1 MNKDKR
7 NNIQLLGTLNNADE
21 SGIIANAN
29 QIYDANED
37 KSTQDVSKEHT
48 ERIKTL
54 EDKEDSMQTTLENIT
69 KTGEASAAS
78 NVTYNHSDS
87 KLDATNVQQAVDE
100 VRKISNYNDGDSII
114 DFNTIHIITDNPEF
128 AIAVVDINNKILY
141 GIKADGQP
149 YWGVGV
155 PKVVRDYV
163 DKQVN
168 DILGTDNI
176 TETIDSL
183 KEVEKFLSDF
193 RNSDTLKALL
203 DTKANKTDVDN
214 TTANINA
221 DIADKYKKSNPNDE
235 EGNVIDTNSIKSVIN
250 NPEYFKAFVDNT
262 NKLIEAIGIDGVRK
276 FFAGIN
282 IQGTLQCVTDNPDYL
297 VAWVDKENRIIF
309 AIQHDGNPYFGYGV
323 PKQIK
328 TVIDN
333 LNTDLVNKYTEV
345 KQSISDT
352 SKHLSE
358 TSSDIDKK
366 INLGNDVYPS
376 NVHEVSEFEDNI
388 HVLLDNL
395 NHILESVGSDGVRNF
410 FAGINVKGN
419 KFTTTDNPEYKAVLL
434 DKDNKI
440 IIGIKNDGDAYFA
453 AGVPKQ
459 VTDAIKQSLKEFEP
473 SLKEIEQL
481 KDKVNLGLD
490 TYPKDVNTVVDNPE
504 YVKALVDADNK
515 VLEGIEPDGTHKFN
529 NKVNLKGTKV
539 STTNYED
546 CSQLLCD
553 KDNKIIDSIDDK
565 GTVTH
570 NSKHIFKGGIEY
582 DTGKIIEDA
591 YNHVL
596 YKSSDLA
603 KVLREKGDM
612 VSSTDWSD
620 SKSLE
625 IPEPRCA
632 YINITSS
639 DGTAATWPTTK
650 TANKKYWMQFWDMNG
665 NYFKKR
671 IIHNAQGDSSMGFP
685 KKNGAIDI
693 CNDEWIG
700 DDTFKIKFGNWLAF
714 DSFHLKA
721 YYTDFFKGVSVI
733 AYKLAD
739 EVELSR
745 DVLSNRPWKRQLL
758 ANYTFGTDQVD
769 SAQINDMSLQLDNEA
784 KCHPDA
790 FPCIVYLDNKFY
802 GIYAFSI
809 KKHRDNY
816 HMNKST
822 AEHIHLDGILTGDTI
837 WKGTINWKAFEIR
850 NPKNLYYKEAHNG
863 TFEYD
868 ADMAQAEIAG
878 DDEVNAWIAA
888 GKLPDGTKVSSK
900 VEKRLKITAKVKNYI
915 IRLSNALATIN
926 AETDTVKQK
935 TLFESYF
942 DAPSLVDYEIVQ
954 MATGDNDGFGKNWQ
968 WITLDGNHWS
978 VCEYDKDLSFGGY
991 WTGEYTQSAPTQGG
1005 WMRNWSSTP
1014 MGLTVSLYKDDIV
1027 SIWKKLTNNN
1037 VLTADNIISI
1047 ADDWI
1052 KRIGTDNFK
1061 KEYTKWNEAPCCR
1074 ADLVDTEHWKR
1085 SNEYKYGVENNTYNK
1100 MKTYEIGETC
1110 YYGFT
1115 SACKF
1120 TAIAKTTGNPPIT
1133 GAYNSYPS
1141 GLGYYD
1147 SFWRLANYI
1156 KQRISVENDFIN
1168 SL

>member
-7 NNIQLLGTLNNADE
+7 NNIKLLGTLNNVDE

-54 EDKEDSMQTTLENIT
+54 EAKEDSMQTTLENIT

-100 VRKISNYNDGDSII
+100 VRKRSNYNDEDSII

-128 AIAVVDINNKILY
+128 AIIAVDINDRILY
-141 GIKADGQP
+141 GIKNDGQP

-163 DKQVN
+163 NKQVN
-168 DILGTDNI
+168 YILGTNNI

-183 KEVEKFLSDF
+183 KEVEKFLYDF
-193 RNSDTLKALL
+193 KNSDTLKALL
-203 DTKANKTDVDN
+203 DTKANKTDVDTAIAN
-214 TTANINA
+214 TNTNVEAKYEQINA
-221 DIADKYKKSNPNDE
+221 DITDKYKKSNPNDE

-250 NPEYFKAFVDNT
+250 NPEYFKAFIDNT
-262 NKLIEAIGIDGVRK
+262 NRLIEAIGLDGVRK

-282 IQGTLQCVTDNPDYL
+282 IQGILQCVIDNPDYTI
-297 VAWVDKENRIIF
+297 AWIDKDNKIIF
-309 AIQHDGNPYFGYGV
+309 AIQRDGNPYFGYGV

-328 TVIDN
+328 NVIDQ
-333 LNTDLVNKYTEV
+333 VNIDIVDKYTEV
-345 KQSISDT
+345 KQNISDT
-352 SKHLSE
+352 KSTIDKHISE
-358 TSSDIDKK
+358 VEVNIDKK
-366 INLGNDVYPS
+366 INFGNDVYPS
-376 NVHEVSEFEDNI
+376 YVNNIVDNSEYTRA
-388 HVLLDNL
+388 L
-395 NHILESVGSDGVRNF
+395 
-410 FAGINVKGN
+410 
-419 KFTTTDNPEYKAVLL
+419 
-434 DKDNKI
+434 
-440 IIGIKNDGDAYFA
+440 
-453 AGVPKQ
+453 
-459 VTDAIKQSLKEFEP
+459 TDA
-473 SLKEIEQL
+473 
-481 KDKVNLGLD
+481 N
-490 TYPKDVNTVVDNPE
+490 
-504 YVKALVDADNK
+504 NK
-515 VLEGIEPDGTHKFN
+515 VLEGIKPDGTHKFN
-529 NKVNLKGTKV
+529 NKVSLKDTEV
-539 STTNYED
+539 DTDSYED
-546 CSQLLCD
+546 CTQLLCD
-553 KDNKIIDSIDDK
+553 KNNKIIDSIDSK

-570 NSKHIFKGGIEY
+570 NSKHIFKGGIK
-582 DTGKIIEDA
+582 DATGKIIEDA

-596 YKSSDLA
+596 DKSSDLA

-620 SKSLE
+620 SKSLK

-650 TANKKYWMQFWDMNG
+650 TANKKYWMQFWDMQG

-671 IIHNAQGDSSMGFP
+671 IIFNAQGNSSMGFI

-700 DDTFKIKFGNWLAF
+700 DDAFKIKFGNWLAF

-745 DVLSNRPWKRQLL
+745 DVLVNRPWKCQLL
-758 ANYTFGTDQVD
+758 TKYTFGTDQT
-769 SAQINDMSLQLDNEA
+769 SSTQINDLSLQLDNEA

-790 FPCIVYLDNKFY
+790 FPCIIYLDNKFY

-816 HMNKST
+816 HMDKGT
-822 AEHIHLDGILTGDTI
+822 AEHIHLDGTLNGSTI
-837 WKGTINWKAFEIR
+837 WNGTIDWTAFEIR

-863 TFEYD
+863 TYEYD
-868 ADMAQAEIAG
+868 ADIVQAEIAG
-878 DDEVNAWIAA
+878 DNEINAWIAA
-888 GKLPDGTKVSSK
+888 GKLPDGTKISSK
-900 VEKRLKITAKVKNYI
+900 IEKRLKTTAKVKNYI
-915 IRLSNALATIN
+915 IRLSNALTTIN
-926 AETDTVKQK
+926 AETDAVKKK
-935 TLFESYF
+935 TLFKSYF
-942 DAPSLVDYEIVQ
+942 DVPSLVDYEIVQ
-954 MATGDNDGFGKNWQ
+954 LATGDYDGFNKNWQ
-968 WITLDGNHWS
+968 WITLDSNHWS
-978 VCEYDKDLSFGGY
+978 VCEYDKDCSFGGF
-991 WTGEYTQSAPTQGG
+991 WTGEFTREAPLKGG
-1005 WMRNWSSTP
+1005 WVGNSSSTP
-1014 MGLTVSLYKDDIV
+1014 MGLTISLYKDNIV
-1027 SIWKKLTNNN
+1027 SMWKELTNSKI
-1037 VLTADNIISI
+1037 LTADNIISI

-1052 KRIGTDNFK
+1052 KKIGTDNFK
-1061 KEYTKWNEAPCCR
+1061 QEYKKWNEAPCCR

-1085 SNEYKYGVENNTYNK
+1085 SNEYKSGEGNNTYNNI
-1100 MKTYEIGETC
+1100 KTYSIGETC
-1110 YYGFT
+1110 YYGFNN
-1115 SACKF
+1115 AYKF
-1120 TAIAKTTGNPPIT
+1120 TAIAETTGNPPIT
-1133 GAYNSYPS
+1133 GSYSNYPK

-1147 SFWRLANYI
+1147 SFWRLTNYI

>member
-7 NNIQLLGTLNNADE
+7 NNIQLLGTLNNSDE

-54 EDKEDSMQTTLENIT
+54 EDKENSMQTTLENIS

-100 VRKISNYNDGDSII
+100 VRKRSNYNDGDNII

-128 AIAVVDINNKILY
+128 AIAAVDVNNKILY
-141 GIKADGQP
+141 GIKNDGQP

-163 DKQVN
+163 DQQVN

-176 TETIDSL
+176 TEAIDSL

-193 RNSDTLKALL
+193 KNSDTLKALL

-262 NKLIEAIGIDGVRK
+262 NKLIEAIGLDGVRK

-282 IQGTLQCVTDNPDYL
+282 IQGVSQCVIDNPDYTI
-297 VAWVDKENRIIF
+297 AWADKENKIIF
-309 AIQHDGNPYFGYGV
+309 AIQRDGNPYFGYGV

-328 TVIDN
+328 AAIDEIN
-333 LNTDLVNKYTEV
+333 ADIVNKYTEI

-352 SKHLSE
+352 NKHLSE
-358 TSSDIDKK
+358 TSADIDKK

-376 NVHEVSEFEDNI
+376 GVHEVSEFEDNTS
-388 HVLLDNL
+388 VLLDNL
-395 NHILESVGSDGVRNF
+395 NHILESVGYDGVRNF

-419 KFTTTDNPEYKAVLL
+419 KFTTTDNPEYKTVLL
-434 DKDNKI
+434 DKDDKI
-440 IIGIKNDGDAYFA
+440 LIGIKNDGDVYFA

-459 VTDAIKQSLKEFEP
+459 VTDAISQVVKD
-473 SLKEIEQL
+473 IEKLQ
-481 KDKVNLGLD
+481 DKVNLGLD
-490 TYPKDVNTVVDNPE
+490 TYPKDVNTIVDNSE
-504 YVKALVDADNK
+504 YAKALVDANNK
-515 VLEGIEPDGTHKFN
+515 VLEDIEPDGTHKFN
-529 NKVNLKGTKV
+529 NNIDLKGTKV
-539 STTNYED
+539 DTTNYED
-546 CSQLLCD
+546 CSHLLCD
-553 KDNKIIDSIDDK
+553 KDNKIIDSIDAK
-565 GTVTH
+565 GVVTH
-570 NSKHIFKGGIEY
+570 NSKHIFKGGIE
-582 DTGKIIEDA
+582 DATGKIIEDA
-591 YNHVL
+591 YNNVL
-596 YKSSDLA
+596 DKSSDLA

-620 SKSLE
+620 NKSLE

-639 DGTAATWPTTK
+639 DGTASTWPTTK
-650 TANKKYWMQFWDMNG
+650 TANKKYWMQFWDMQG

-671 IIHNAQGDSSMGFP
+671 IILNAQGNSSMGFI

-721 YYTDFFKGVSVI
+721 YYTDFFKGVSI
-733 AYKLAD
+733 MAYKLAD

-745 DVLSNRPWKRQLL
+745 DVLTNRPWKRQLL
-758 ANYTFGTDQVD
+758 ANYTFGTDQTN
-769 SAQINDMSLQLDNEA
+769 SAQVNDLSLQLDNEA
-784 KCHPDA
+784 KCHPDG
-790 FPCIVYLDNKFY
+790 FPCIVYLDGEFY

-816 HMNKST
+816 HMDKGT
-822 AEHIHLDGILTGDTI
+822 AEHIHLDGTLNGNTI
-837 WKGTINWKAFEIR
+837 WNGTIDWTAFEIR

-863 TFEYD
+863 TYEYD
-868 ADMAQAEIAG
+868 ADVAQAEIAG
-878 DDEVNAWIAA
+878 DNEVNAWIAA

-900 VEKRLKITAKVKNYI
+900 IEKRLKMTAKVKNYI

-954 MATGDNDGFGKNWQ
+954 LATGDTDGFNKNWQ
-968 WITLDGNHWS
+968 WTTLDGKHWS
-978 VCEYDKDLSFGGY
+978 VCEYDKDMSFGGY
-991 WTGEYTQSAPTQGG
+991 FTGQHTQAAPSKGG
-1005 WMRNWSSTP
+1005 WAGNSSSTP
-1014 MGLTVSLYKDDIV
+1014 MGLAIALYKDNIV
-1027 SIWKKLTNNN
+1027 SMWKSLTDNKT
-1037 VLTADNIISI
+1037 LTADNIISI
-1047 ADDWI
+1047 ANDWI

-1061 KEYTKWNEAPCCR
+1061 QEYKKWNESPCCR

-1085 SNEYKYGVENNTYNK
+1085 SNEYKSGAENSTYDNTKSYA
-1100 MKTYEIGETC
+1100 IGDTC
-1110 YYGFT
+1110 YYGFDK
-1115 SACKF
+1115 AYKF
-1120 TAIAKTTGNPPIT
+1120 TAITETTGNPPLT
-1133 GAYNSYPS
+1133 GSYNNYPKE
-1141 GLGYYD
+1141 LGYYD
-1147 SFWRLANYI
+1147 SFWRLTNYI

>member
-7 NNIQLLGTLNNADE
+7 NNIQLLGTLNNSDE

-37 KSTQDVSKEHT
+37 KSTQDVSKEHA

-54 EDKEDSMQTTLENIT
+54 EDKENSMQTTLENIS

-87 KLDATNVQQAVDE
+87 KLDATNVQQAIDE
-100 VRKISNYNDGDSII
+100 VRKRSNYNDGDSII

-128 AIAVVDINNKILY
+128 AIVAIDVNNKILY
-141 GIKADGQP
+141 GIKANGQP

-163 DKQVN
+163 DQQVN

-183 KEVEKFLSDF
+183 KEVEKFLSNF
-193 RNSDTLKALL
+193 KNSDTLKALL

-214 TTANINA
+214 T
-221 DIADKYKKSNPNDE
+221 IADRYKKSNPNDE
-235 EGNVIDTNSIKSVIN
+235 EGNVIDTNSIKSVVN
-250 NPEYFKAFVDNT
+250 NPEYFKAFVDST
-262 NKLIEAIGIDGVRK
+262 NKLIEAIGLDGVRK

-282 IQGTLQCVTDNPDYL
+282 IQGISQCVIDNPDYTI
-297 VAWVDKENRIIF
+297 AWVDKENKIIF
-309 AIQHDGNPYFGYGV
+309 AIQHDGHPYFGYGI

-328 TVIDN
+328 TIIDN

-345 KQSISDT
+345 KQS
-352 SKHLSE
+352 LSE
-358 TSSDIDKK
+358 TSADVDKK
-366 INLGNDVYPS
+366 INIGNNIYPS
-376 NVHEVSEFEDNI
+376 NIHEVSDAEDYRSL
-388 HVLLDNL
+388 LLDNL
-395 NHILESVGSDGVRNF
+395 NHILESLGSDGVRKF
-410 FAGINVKGN
+410 FAGIEVAGN

-440 IIGIKNDGDAYFA
+440 LIGIRNDGDFYF
-453 AGVPKQ
+453 GTEVPKQ
-459 VTDAIKQSLKEFEP
+459 IQDELKP
-473 SLKEIEQL
+473 I
-481 KDKVNLGLD
+481 KDKINLGLD
-490 TYPKDVNTVVDNPE
+490 TYPRDVNNVIDNPE
-504 YVKALVDADNK
+504 YIKVLADDNNK

-529 NKVNLKGTKV
+529 NTVDLKGTK
-539 STTNYED
+539 SDTTNYED
-546 CSQLLCD
+546 CTKLLCD
-553 KDNKIIDSIDDK
+553 KDNKIIDSIDVK

-570 NSKHIFKGGIEY
+570 NSKHIFKAGIE
-582 DTGKIIEDA
+582 DVTGKILEDA
-591 YNHVL
+591 YNHVID
-596 YKSSDLA
+596 KSSDLA

-639 DGTAATWPTTK
+639 NGTAATWPVTK
-650 TANKKYWMQFWDMNG
+650 TVNKKYWMQFWDMQG

-671 IIHNAQGDSSMGFP
+671 IILNAQGNSSMGFI

-700 DDTFKIKFGNWLAF
+700 DDTFKIKFGDWLAF

-721 YYTDFFKGVSVI
+721 YYTDFFKGVSVM

-739 EVELSR
+739 EVELSH
-745 DVLSNRPWKRQLL
+745 DSLTNRPWKRQLL
-758 ANYTFGTDQVD
+758 ANYTFRTDQTN
-769 SAQINDMSLQLDNEA
+769 SAQINDLSLQLDNEA

-822 AEHIHLDGILTGDTI
+822 AEHIHLDGDLHSNNI
-837 WKGTINWKAFEIR
+837 WNGTINWTAFEIR

-863 TFEYD
+863 TYEYD

-878 DDEVNAWIAA
+878 DDEVNAWIAV
-888 GKLPDGTKVSSK
+888 GQLPDGTKISSK
-900 VEKRLKITAKVKNYI
+900 IEKRLKITAKVKNYI
-915 IRLSNALATIN
+915 IRLSSALATIN
-926 AETDTVKQK
+926 AETDAARRK
-935 TLFESYF
+935 TLFENYF

-954 MATGDNDGFGKNWQ
+954 MATGDNDSFGKNWQ
-968 WITLDGNHWS
+968 WITLDGVHWS
-978 VCEYDKDLSFGGY
+978 VCEYDKDMSFGGHF
-991 WTGEYTQSAPTQGG
+991 TGQFTQAAPSKGG
-1005 WMRNWSSTP
+1005 WAGNYSSIP
-1014 MGLTVSLYKDDIV
+1014 MGLTISLYKDDIV
-1027 SIWKKLTNNN
+1027 SMWKELTNSKI
-1037 VLTADNIISI
+1037 LTADNIISI

-1061 KEYTKWNEAPCCR
+1061 KEYKKWNESPCCR

-1085 SNEYKYGVENNTYNK
+1085 SNEYKSGAEHNTYDST
-1100 MKTYEIGETC
+1100 KTYAIGETC
-1110 YYGFT
+1110 YYGFNN
-1115 SACKF
+1115 AYKF
-1120 TAIAKTTGNPPIT
+1120 TATVETTGNPPLT
-1133 GAYNSYPS
+1133 GSYHDYPKE
-1141 GLGYYD
+1141 LGYYD

>member
-7 NNIQLLGTLNNADE
+7 NNIKLLGTLNNADE

-48 ERIKTL
+48 ERIKNL
-54 EDKEDSMQTTLENIT
+54 EAKEDAMQTTLENIT

-87 KLDATNVQQAVDE
+87 KLDATNVQQAIDE
-100 VRKISNYNDGDSII
+100 VRKRSNYNDGDSII

-128 AIAVVDINNKILY
+128 AIAAIDVNDRILY

-193 RNSDTLKALL
+193 KNSDTLKALL
-203 DTKANKTDVDN
+203 DIKANKTDVDN
-214 TTANINA
+214 TVANINA

-235 EGNVIDTNSIKSVIN
+235 EGNVINTNSIKSVIS

-262 NKLIEAIGIDGVRK
+262 NKLIEAIGLDGVRK

-282 IQGTLQCVTDNPDYL
+282 IQGISQCVIDNPDYTI
-297 VAWVDKENRIIF
+297 AWVDKENRIIF

-366 INLGNDVYPS
+366 INLGNNIYPS
-376 NVHEVSEFEDNI
+376 TVHEVSEFEDNTSI
-388 HVLLDNL
+388 LLDNL
-395 NHILESVGSDGVRNF
+395 NHILESVGSDGVRKF
-410 FAGINVKGN
+410 FAGIEVAGN
-419 KFTTTDNPEYKAVLL
+419 KFTATDNPEYKAVLL

-440 IIGIKNDGDAYFA
+440 LIGIRNDGDVYFA

-459 VTDAIKQSLKEFEP
+459 VADVIKQLQSK
-473 SLKEIEQL
+473 I
-481 KDKVNLGLD
+481 NLGID
-490 TYPKDVNTVVDNPE
+490 TYPSDVNKVVDNSE
-504 YVKALVDADNK
+504 YKKILADIDNK
-515 VLEGIEPDGTHKFN
+515 VLEAIEPDGTHKFN
-529 NKVNLKGTKV
+529 NAVDLKGTR
-539 STTNYED
+539 SDTTNYED
-546 CSQLLCD
+546 CTQLLCD

-565 GTVTH
+565 GTITH
-570 NSKHIFKGGIEY
+570 NSKHIFKDGIE
-582 DTGKIIEDA
+582 DATGKIIEDA

-596 YKSSDLA
+596 DKSSDLA
-603 KVLREKGDM
+603 KVLREKGDV

-639 DGTAATWPTTK
+639 DGAAATWPTTK
-650 TANKKYWMQFWDMNG
+650 TANKKYWMQFWDMQG

-671 IIHNAQGDSSMGFP
+671 IIFNAQGNSSMAFI
-685 KKNGAIDI
+685 KKNGAIDV
-693 CNDEWIG
+693 CNDEWEG
-700 DDTFKIKFGNWLAF
+700 DDTFKIKFGDWLAF

-721 YYTDFFKGVSVI
+721 YYTDFFKGVSI
-733 AYKLAD
+733 MAYKLAD

-745 DVLSNRPWKRQLL
+745 DVLTNRPWKRQLL
-758 ANYTFGTDQVD
+758 TNYTFGTDQSN

-784 KCHPDA
+784 KCHPDG
-790 FPCIVYLDNKFY
+790 FPCIVYLDGNFY
-802 GIYAFSI
+802 GIYAFNI

-816 HMNKST
+816 HMKKDV
-822 AEHIHLDGILTGDTI
+822 AENVHLDGDLYAANL
-837 WKGTINWKAFEIR
+837 WNGTINWDKFEIR

-863 TFEYD
+863 TYKYD
-868 ADMAQAEIAG
+868 ADVAQAEIAG
-878 DDEVNAWIAA
+878 DEEVNAWIAA
-888 GKLPDGTKVSSK
+888 GELPDGTKISSK
-900 VEKRLKITAKVKNYI
+900 IEKCLKITAKVKNYI

-942 DAPSLVDYEIVQ
+942 DAPSLIDYEIVQ
-954 MATGDNDGFGKNWQ
+954 LATGDTDGFGKNWQ
-968 WITLDGNHWS
+968 WITLDGKHWS
-978 VCEYDKDLSFGGY
+978 VCEYDKDMAFGGHFS
-991 WTGEYTQSAPTQGG
+991 GEFTQAAPSKGG
-1005 WMRNWSSTP
+1005 WAGNSTSTP
-1014 MGLTVSLYKDDIV
+1014 MGLTISLYKDDIV
-1027 SIWKKLTNNN
+1027 SMWKELTNNKI
-1037 VLTADNIISI
+1037 LTADNIISI
-1047 ADDWI
+1047 ANDWI

-1061 KEYTKWNEAPCCR
+1061 QEYKKWDEAPCCR
-1074 ADLVDTEHWKR
+1074 ASLVDTEHWKQN
-1085 SNEYKYGVENNTYNK
+1085 NELRVGVANNTYDNT
-1100 MKTYEIGETC
+1100 KTYEIGDTC
-1110 YYGFT
+1110 YYGF
-1115 SACKF
+1115 SNACKF
-1120 TAIAKTTGNPPIT
+1120 TAIAETTGNPPIT
-1133 GAYNSYPS
+1133 GSYNNYPKE
-1141 GLGYYD
+1141 LGYYD
-1147 SFWRLANYI
+1147 SFWRLTNYI

>member
-1 MNKDKR
+1 MNKDKVQ
-7 NNIQLLGTLNNADE
+7 NQNILGTLVNKDE
-21 SGIIANAN
+21 SGIIAYSD
-29 QIYDANED
+29 QIYDKKADKNLEEENTKQNERLD
-37 KSTQDVSKEHT
+37 NAEAKDREFQS
-48 ERIKTL
+48 TL
-54 EDKEDSMQTTLENIT
+54 EGIT

-78 NVTYNHSDS
+78 NVTYNHNDS

-100 VRKISNYNDGDSII
+100 VRKRSNYNDGDNII

-128 AIAVVDINNKILY
+128 AIAAVDANNKILY

-193 RNSDTLKALL
+193 KNSDTLKALL

-214 TTANINA
+214 TVENINA

-250 NPEYFKAFVDNT
+250 NLEYFKAFVDNT

-282 IQGTLQCVTDNPDYL
+282 IQGISQCVIDNPDYTI
-297 VAWVDKENRIIF
+297 AWVDKENRIIF

-345 KQSISDT
+345 NQSIFDTSKHLFDTIDNLNTDLVNKYTEVNQSISDT
-352 SKHLSE
+352 SKHLFD
-358 TSSDIDKK
+358 TSADIDKK

-376 NVHEVSEFEDNI
+376 AVHEVSEFGDNNS
-388 HVLLDNL
+388 VLLDNL
-395 NHILESVGSDGVRNF
+395 NHILESIGSDGVRKF
-410 FAGINVKGN
+410 FAGIEVAGN

-434 DKDNKI
+434 DNNNKI
-440 IIGIKNDGDAYFA
+440 LIGIRNNGDIYFA

-459 VTDAIKQSLKEFEP
+459 IQD
-473 SLKEIEQL
+473 EIE
-481 KDKVNLGLD
+481 
-490 TYPKDVNTVVDNPE
+490 P
-504 YVKALVDADNK
+504 
-515 VLEGIEPDGTHKFN
+515 
-529 NKVNLKGTKV
+529 
-539 STTNYED
+539 
-546 CSQLLCD
+546 
-553 KDNKIIDSIDDK
+553 
-565 GTVTH
+565 
-570 NSKHIFKGGIEY
+570 
-582 DTGKIIEDA
+582 
-591 YNHVL
+591 YNHVID
-596 YKSSDLA
+596 KSSDLA

-620 SKSLE
+620 RESLE

-650 TANKKYWMQFWDMNG
+650 TANKKYWMQFWDMQG

-671 IIHNAQGDSSMGFP
+671 IILNAQGSSSMGFI

-693 CNDEWIG
+693 CNDEWEG
-700 DDTFKIKFGNWLAF
+700 DDTFKVKFGDWVAF

-721 YYTDFFKGVSVI
+721 YYTDFFKGVSVM

-745 DVLSNRPWKRQLL
+745 NVLVNRPWKRQLL
-758 ANYTFGTDQVD
+758 ANYTFGTDQTNSEQV
-769 SAQINDMSLQLDNEA
+769 NDLSLQLDNEA

-790 FPCIVYLDNKFY
+790 FPCIVYLDNEFY

-816 HMNKST
+816 HMNKGI
-822 AEHIHLDGILTGDTI
+822 AEHIHLDGTLNGNTI
-837 WKGTINWKAFEIR
+837 WNGTIDWTAFEIR
-850 NPKNLYYKEAHNG
+850 NPKNLYYKEAHKG
-863 TFEYD
+863 TYEYD
-868 ADMAQAEIAG
+868 ADIAQAEIAG

-888 GKLPDGTKVSSK
+888 GELPDGTKVSSK
-900 VEKRLKITAKVKNYI
+900 IAKRLKTTAKVKNYI
-915 IRLSNALATIN
+915 IRLSKALAVIN
-926 AETDTVKQK
+926 AETDTAKRK

-954 MATGDNDGFGKNWQ
+954 LATGDTDGFNKNWQ
-968 WITLDGNHWS
+968 WITLDGIHWS
-978 VCEYDKDLSFGGY
+978 VCEYDKDMSFGGY
-991 WTGEYTQSAPTQGG
+991 FTGQFTQVAPTKGG
-1005 WMRNWSSTP
+1005 WVGNSNSTP
-1014 MGLTVSLYKDDIV
+1014 MDLTISLYKDDIV
-1027 SIWKKLTNNN
+1027 SMWKELTNSKI
-1037 VLTADNIISI
+1037 LTADNIISI
-1047 ADDWI
+1047 ANDWI

-1061 KEYTKWNEAPCCR
+1061 QEYKKWDEAPCCR
-1074 ADLVDTEHWKR
+1074 ANLIDTEHWKQNNALR
-1085 SNEYKYGVENNTYNK
+1085 LGVANNTYDNT
-1100 MKTYEIGETC
+1100 KTYEIGNTC
-1110 YYGFT
+1110 YYGF
-1115 SACKF
+1115 SNACKF

-1133 GAYNSYPS
+1133 GSYNNYPKE
-1141 GLGYYD
+1141 LGYYD
-1147 SFWRLANYI
+1147 SFWRLTNYI

>member
-1 MNKDKR
+1 MADNKINVGGR
-7 NNIQLLGTLNNADE
+7 LHSIATGNVLAGADE
-21 SGIIANAN
+21 IFDDTKGKKQSRINAETDLHFENLDSHATNTDTDIESLENRMHAVEEHEAIMIEGGNLEVVNTEEDIQAGSGAVVTANAL
-29 QIYDANED
+29 ANAYGYLAPNSEWAY
-37 KSTQDVSKEHT
+37 V
-48 ERIKTL
+48 L
-54 EDKEDSMQTTLENIT
+54 
-69 KTGEASAAS
+69 
-78 NVTYNHSDS
+78 
-87 KLDATNVQQAVDE
+87 LDRN
-100 VRKISNYNDGDSII
+100 S
-114 DFNTIHIITDNPEF
+114 
-128 AIAVVDINNKILY
+128 KILY
-141 GIKADGQP
+141 GIKANGQP
-149 YWGVGV
+149 CWGVGI

-163 DKQVN
+163 DKHVN
-168 DILGTDNI
+168 DILGTDDV

-193 RNSDTLKALL
+193 KNSDTLKALL
-203 DTKANKTDVDN
+203 DTKANKVDVDN
-214 TTANINA
+214 ATANINA
-221 DIADKYKKSNPNDE
+221 NIADKYKKSNPNDE

-262 NKLIEAIGIDGVRK
+262 NKLIEAIGLDGVRK

-282 IQGTLQCVTDNPDYL
+282 IQGISQCVIDNPDYTI
-297 VAWVDKENRIIF
+297 AWVDKENRIIF
-309 AIQHDGNPYFGYGV
+309 AIQNDGNPYFGYGV

-352 SKHLSE
+352 NEHLSE
-358 TSSDIDKK
+358 TSADIDKK

-376 NVHEVSEFEDNI
+376 NVHEVSEFEDNTS
-388 HVLLDNL
+388 VLLDNL
-395 NHILESVGSDGVRNF
+395 NHIIESVGSDGIRNF

-434 DKDNKI
+434 DKDNKVL
-440 IIGIKNDGDAYFA
+440 IGIRNDGDFYFA

-459 VTDAIKQSLKEFEP
+459 VSDAISQVVKD
-473 SLKEIEQL
+473 IEQL

-490 TYPKDVNTVVDNPE
+490 TYPKDVNTVVDNSE
-504 YVKALVDADNK
+504 YAKALVDADDK

-529 NKVNLKGTKV
+529 NNVNLKGAKV

-570 NSKHIFKGGIEY
+570 NSRHIFKGGIE
-582 DTGKIIEDA
+582 DATGKIIEDA

-596 YKSSDLA
+596 DKSSDLA
-603 KVLREKGDM
+603 KVLREKGEM

-639 DGTAATWPTTK
+639 DGAAATWPTSK
-650 TANKKYWMQFWDMNG
+650 TANKKYWMQFWDMQG

-671 IIHNAQGDSSMGFP
+671 IILNAQGNSSMGFI

-693 CNDEWIG
+693 CNDEWEG
-700 DDTFKIKFGNWLAF
+700 DDTFKIKFGDWCAF

-721 YYTDFFKGVSVI
+721 YYTDFFRGVSI
-733 AYKLAD
+733 MAYKLAD

-745 DVLSNRPWKRQLL
+745 DVLTNRPWKRQLL
-758 ANYTFGTDQVD
+758 ANYTFGTDQTN
-769 SAQINDMSLQLDNEA
+769 SAQVNDLSLQLDNEA
-784 KCHPDA
+784 KCHPDG
-790 FPCIVYLDNKFY
+790 FPCIVYLDGNFY
-802 GIYAFSI
+802 GIYAFNI

-816 HMNKST
+816 HMDKGT
-822 AEHIHLDGILTGDTI
+822 AEHIHLDGTLYGANL
-837 WKGTINWKAFEIR
+837 WLGNINWTAFEIR

-863 TFEYD
+863 TYKYD

-888 GKLPDGTKVSSK
+888 GKLPDGTEISSK
-900 VEKRLKITAKVKNYI
+900 IEKCLKTTAKVKNYI

-926 AETDTVKQK
+926 AETDAAKRK

-954 MATGDNDGFGKNWQ
+954 LATGDTDGFGKNWQ
-968 WITLDGNHWS
+968 WITLDGKHWS
-978 VCEYDKDLSFGGY
+978 VCEYDKDMSFGGHFAAF
-991 WTGEYTQSAPTQGG
+991 TQAAPSKGG
-1005 WMRNWSSTP
+1005 WAGNGNSTP
-1014 MGLTVSLYKDDIV
+1014 MGLAISLYKDDIV
-1027 SIWKKLTNNN
+1027 SMWKSLTDNKI
-1037 VLTADNIISI
+1037 LTSDNIISI
-1047 ADDWI
+1047 ADDWV

-1061 KEYTKWNEAPCCR
+1061 KEYKKWDEAPCCR

-1085 SNEYKYGVENNTYNK
+1085 SNEYKDGIENNTYDNT
-1100 MKTYEIGETC
+1100 KTYAVGDTC
-1110 YYGFT
+1110 YYGFRY
-1115 SACKF
+1115 AYKF
-1120 TAIAKTTGNPPIT
+1120 TAIAETTGNPPLT
-1133 GAYNSYPS
+1133 GSYNNFPKE
-1141 GLGYYD
+1141 LGYYD

>member
-48 ERIKTL
+48 ERIKDL
-54 EDKEDSMQTTLENIT
+54 EAKEDAMQTTLENIT

-100 VRKISNYNDGDSII
+100 VRKRSNYNDGDSII

-128 AIAVVDINNKILY
+128 AIAAIDVNDRILY

-149 YWGVGV
+149 YWGIGV
-155 PKVVRDYV
+155 PKVVREYV

-193 RNSDTLKALL
+193 KNSDTLKALL
-203 DTKANKTDVDN
+203 DTKANKEEVDN

-221 DIADKYKKSNPNDE
+221 DIEDKYKKSNPNDE

-262 NKLIEAIGIDGVRK
+262 NKLIEVIGLDGVRK

-282 IQGTLQCVTDNPDYL
+282 IQGISQCVIDNPDYTI
-297 VAWVDKENRIIF
+297 AWVDKENRIIF

-376 NVHEVSEFEDNI
+376 NVHEVSEFEDNTS
-388 HVLLDNL
+388 VLLDNL
-395 NHILESVGSDGVRNF
+395 NHILESLGSDGVRKF
-410 FAGINVKGN
+410 FAGIEVAGN

-440 IIGIKNDGDAYFA
+440 IIGIRDDGDVYFA

-459 VTDAIKQSLKEFEP
+459 VTDAISQVVKD
-473 SLKEIEQL
+473 IEQL
-481 KDKVNLGLD
+481 QDKVNLGLD
-490 TYPKDVNTVVDNPE
+490 TYPKDVHHIVDNPE
-504 YVKALVDADNK
+504 YVKVLTDTNNK
-515 VLEGIEPDGTHKFN
+515 VLEGIKSDGTHKFN
-529 NKVNLKGTKV
+529 NTIDLKGTK
-539 STTNYED
+539 SDTTSYED
-546 CSQLLCD
+546 CTQLLCD
-553 KDNKIIDSIDDK
+553 KDNKIIDSIDNK

-570 NSKHIFKGGIEY
+570 NSKHIFKKGIE
-582 DTGKIIEDA
+582 DATGKIIEDA
-591 YNHVL
+591 YNHVVD
-596 YKSSDLA
+596 KSSDLA
-603 KVLREKGDM
+603 KVFREKGDI
-612 VSSTDWSD
+612 VLSTDWSD

-625 IPEPRCA
+625 LPEPRCA

-639 DGTAATWPTTK
+639 DGAAATWPTTK
-650 TANKKYWMQFWDMNG
+650 TANKKYWMQFWDMQG

-671 IIHNAQGDSSMGFP
+671 IILNAQGNSSMGFI

-693 CNDEWIG
+693 CNDEWEG

-721 YYTDFFKGVSVI
+721 YYTDFFKGVSVM

-745 DVLSNRPWKRQLL
+745 DVLTNRPWKRQLL
-758 ANYTFGTDQVD
+758 ANYTFGTDQTN
-769 SAQINDMSLQLDNEA
+769 SAQVNDLSLQLDNEA
-784 KCHPDA
+784 KCHPDG
-790 FPCIVYLDNKFY
+790 FPCIVYLDGNFY
-802 GIYAFSI
+802 GIYAFNI

-816 HMNKST
+816 HMDKGT
-822 AEHIHLDGILTGDTI
+822 AENIHLDGTLNGSTI
-837 WKGTINWKAFEIR
+837 WNGTIDWTAFEIR
-850 NPKNLYYKEAHNG
+850 NPKNLYYKEAHKG
-863 TFEYD
+863 TYKYD
-868 ADMAQAEIAG
+868 ADVAQAEIAG
-878 DDEVNAWIAA
+878 DEEVTAWIAA
-888 GKLPDGTKVSSK
+888 GKLPDGTEISSEI
-900 VEKRLKITAKVKNYI
+900 EKYLKITAKVKNYI

-926 AETDTVKQK
+926 AETDATKRK

-954 MATGDNDGFGKNWQ
+954 LATGDTDGFNKNWQ
-968 WITLDGNHWS
+968 WITLDGVHWS
-978 VCEYDKDLSFGGY
+978 VCEYDKDMSFGGY
-991 WTGEYTQSAPTQGG
+991 FSGEITQEAPSKGG
-1005 WMRNWSSTP
+1005 WAGNSSSIP
-1014 MGLTVSLYKDDIV
+1014 MGLTISLYKDDII
-1027 SIWKKLTNNN
+1027 SMWKELTTNNI
-1037 VLTADNIISI
+1037 LTADNIISI

-1052 KRIGTDNFK
+1052 KRIGTDNYK
-1061 KEYTKWNEAPCCR
+1061 KEYKKWNEAPCCR
-1074 ADLVDTEHWKR
+1074 ADLVDTKHWKK
-1085 SNEYKYGVENNTYNK
+1085 SNEYKYGIENNTYDST
-1100 MKTYEIGETC
+1100 KTYNIGETC
-1110 YYGFT
+1110 YYGFDHVY
-1115 SACKF
+1115 KF
-1120 TAIAKTTGNPPIT
+1120 TAIAETTGNIPLT
-1133 GAYNSYPS
+1133 GNYNDFPR
-1141 GLGYYD
+1141 GLGCYD
-1147 SFWRLANYI
+1147 SFWRLTNYI

>member
-1 MNKDKR
+1 MNKDKVQ
-7 NNIQLLGTLNNADE
+7 NQNILGTLVNKDE
-21 SGIIANAN
+21 SGIIAYSD
-29 QIYDANED
+29 QIYDKKADKNLEEENTKQNERLD
-37 KSTQDVSKEHT
+37 NAEAKDREFQS
-48 ERIKTL
+48 TL
-54 EDKEDSMQTTLENIT
+54 EGIT

-78 NVTYNHSDS
+78 NVTYNHNDS

-100 VRKISNYNDGDSII
+100 VRKRSNYNDGDNII

-128 AIAVVDINNKILY
+128 AIAAVDANNKILY

-193 RNSDTLKALL
+193 KNSDTLKALL

-214 TTANINA
+214 TVENINA

-250 NPEYFKAFVDNT
+250 NLEYFKAFVDNT

-282 IQGTLQCVTDNPDYL
+282 IQGISQCVIDNPDYTI
-297 VAWVDKENRIIF
+297 AWVDKENRIIF

-345 KQSISDT
+345 NQSISDT
-352 SKHLSE
+352 SKHLFD
-358 TSSDIDKK
+358 TI
-366 INLGNDVYPS
+366 
-376 NVHEVSEFEDNI
+376 
-388 HVLLDNL
+388 DNL
-395 NHILESVGSDGVRNF
+395 NTDLV
-410 FAGINVKGN
+410 N

-434 DKDNKI
+434 DNNNKI
-440 IIGIKNDGDAYFA
+440 LIGIRNNGDIYFA

-459 VTDAIKQSLKEFEP
+459 IQD
-473 SLKEIEQL
+473 EIE
-481 KDKVNLGLD
+481 
-490 TYPKDVNTVVDNPE
+490 P
-504 YVKALVDADNK
+504 
-515 VLEGIEPDGTHKFN
+515 
-529 NKVNLKGTKV
+529 
-539 STTNYED
+539 
-546 CSQLLCD
+546 
-553 KDNKIIDSIDDK
+553 
-565 GTVTH
+565 
-570 NSKHIFKGGIEY
+570 
-582 DTGKIIEDA
+582 
-591 YNHVL
+591 YNHVID
-596 YKSSDLA
+596 KSSDLA

-620 SKSLE
+620 RESLE

-650 TANKKYWMQFWDMNG
+650 TANKKYWMQFWDMQG

-671 IIHNAQGDSSMGFP
+671 IILNAQGSSSMGFI

-693 CNDEWIG
+693 CNDEWEG
-700 DDTFKIKFGNWLAF
+700 DDTFKVKFGDWVAF

-721 YYTDFFKGVSVI
+721 YYTDFFKGVSVM

-745 DVLSNRPWKRQLL
+745 DVLVNRPWKRQLL
-758 ANYTFGTDQVD
+758 ANYTFGTDQTNSEQV
-769 SAQINDMSLQLDNEA
+769 NDLSLQLDNEA

-790 FPCIVYLDNKFY
+790 FPCIVYLDNEFY

-816 HMNKST
+816 HMNKGI
-822 AEHIHLDGILTGDTI
+822 AEHIHLDGTLNGNTI
-837 WKGTINWKAFEIR
+837 WNGTIDWTAFEIR
-850 NPKNLYYKEAHNG
+850 NPKNLYYKEAHKG
-863 TFEYD
+863 TYEYD
-868 ADMAQAEIAG
+868 ADIAQAEIAG

-888 GKLPDGTKVSSK
+888 GELPDGTKVSSK
-900 VEKRLKITAKVKNYI
+900 IAKRLKTTAKVKNYI
-915 IRLSNALATIN
+915 IRLSKALAVIN
-926 AETDTVKQK
+926 AETDTAKRK

-954 MATGDNDGFGKNWQ
+954 LATGDTDGFNKNWQ
-968 WITLDGNHWS
+968 WITLDGIHWS
-978 VCEYDKDLSFGGY
+978 VCEYDKDMSFGGY
-991 WTGEYTQSAPTQGG
+991 FTGQFTQVAPTKGG
-1005 WMRNWSSTP
+1005 WVGNSNSTP
-1014 MGLTVSLYKDDIV
+1014 MDLTISLYKDDIV
-1027 SIWKKLTNNN
+1027 SMWKELTNSKI
-1037 VLTADNIISI
+1037 LTADNIISI
-1047 ADDWI
+1047 ANDWI

-1061 KEYTKWNEAPCCR
+1061 QEYKKWDEAPCCR
-1074 ADLVDTEHWKR
+1074 ANLIDTEHWKQNNALR
-1085 SNEYKYGVENNTYNK
+1085 LGVANNTYDNT
-1100 MKTYEIGETC
+1100 KTYEIGNTC
-1110 YYGFT
+1110 YYGF
-1115 SACKF
+1115 SNACKF

-1133 GAYNSYPS
+1133 GSYNNYPKE
-1141 GLGYYD
+1141 LGYYD
-1147 SFWRLANYI
+1147 SFWRLTNYI

>member
-7 NNIQLLGTLNNADE
+7 NNIKLLGTLNNTDE

-37 KSTQDVSKEHT
+37 KSTQDVSKDHT

-54 EDKEDSMQTTLENIT
+54 ETKENSMQTTLENIT

-87 KLDATNVQQAVDE
+87 KLNATNIQQAVDE
-100 VRKISNYNDGDSII
+100 VHKKSNYNDGDSII
-114 DFNTIHIITDNPEF
+114 DFNTIHLITNNPEF
-128 AIAVVDINNKILY
+128 AIAAVDTNNRILY
-141 GIKADGQP
+141 GIKKDGQP

-163 DKQVN
+163 DRQVN

-193 RNSDTLKALL
+193 KNSDTLKALL

-214 TTANINA
+214 SIAAVNAYVNA

-250 NPEYFKAFVDNT
+250 NSEYFKAFIDNT
-262 NKLIEAIGIDGVRK
+262 NKLIEAIGLDGVRK

-282 IQGTLQCVTDNPDYL
+282 IQGISQYVIDNPDYL
-297 VAWVDKENRIIF
+297 IAWVDKENKIIF

-328 TVIDN
+328 NAIDQ
-333 LNTDLVNKYTEV
+333 VNIDIIDKYTEI
-345 KQSISDT
+345 KQNISDT
-352 SKHLSE
+352 KS
-358 TSSDIDKK
+358 TIDKHISEVEVNIDQK
-366 INLGNDVYPS
+366 INLGFD
-376 NVHEVSEFEDNI
+376 I
-388 HVLLDNL
+388 
-395 NHILESVGSDGVRNF
+395 
-410 FAGINVKGN
+410 
-419 KFTTTDNPEYKAVLL
+419 
-434 DKDNKI
+434 
-440 IIGIKNDGDAYFA
+440 
-453 AGVPKQ
+453 
-459 VTDAIKQSLKEFEP
+459 
-473 SLKEIEQL
+473 
-481 KDKVNLGLD
+481 
-490 TYPKDVNTVVDNPE
+490 YPKDVNNVVDNSE
-504 YVKALVDADNK
+504 YAKVLADANNK

-529 NKVNLKGTKV
+529 NAVDLKGTKAN
-539 STTNYED
+539 TIDYED
-546 CSQLLCD
+546 YSQLLCD

-570 NSKHIFKGGIEY
+570 NSKHIFKSGIE
-582 DTGKIIEDA
+582 DATGKIIDEA
-591 YNHVL
+591 YNHVID
-596 YKSSDLA
+596 KSSDLA

-639 DGTAATWPTTK
+639 DRTAATWPTSK
-650 TANKKYWMQFWDMNG
+650 TANKKYWMQFWDMQG

-671 IIHNAQGDSSMGFP
+671 IILNAQGSSSMSFI
-685 KKNGAIDI
+685 KKNGAIDM

-721 YYTDFFKGVSVI
+721 YYTDFFKGVSVM

-745 DVLSNRPWKRQLL
+745 DVLVNRPWKRQLL
-758 ANYTFGTDQVD
+758 AKYTFGTDQTN
-769 SAQINDMSLQLDNEA
+769 SAQVNDLSLQLDNEA

-790 FPCIVYLDNKFY
+790 FPCIVYLDNEFY

-816 HMNKST
+816 HLDKGT
-822 AEHIHLDGILTGDTI
+822 AENIHLDGNLDGYDI
-837 WKGTINWKAFEIR
+837 WNGTINWSSFEIR

-863 TFEYD
+863 SYEYN
-868 ADMAQAEIAG
+868 ADVAQAEIAG
-878 DDEVNAWIAA
+878 DNEVNTWIAA
-888 GKLPDGTKVSSK
+888 GKLPDGTKISSK
-900 VEKRLKITAKVKNYI
+900 IEKRLKITAKVKNYI
-915 IRLSNALATIN
+915 IRVSKALAEIN
-926 AETDTVKQK
+926 AETNLTNKK

-942 DAPSLVDYEIVQ
+942 DAPSLIDYEIVQ
-954 MATGDNDGFGKNWQ
+954 MATGDTDGLSKNWQ

-978 VCEYDKDLSFGGY
+978 VCEYDKDMSFGGY
-991 WTGEYTQSAPTQGG
+991 FTGEFTQAAPSKGE
-1005 WMRNWSSTP
+1005 WMGNNSRTP
-1014 MGLTVSLYKDDIV
+1014 LGLTISLYKDDII
-1027 SIWKKLTNNN
+1027 SMWKKLTNNN
-1037 VLTADNIISI
+1037 ILTADNIISI

-1052 KRIGTDNFK
+1052 KRIGTDNYK
-1061 KEYTKWNEAPCCR
+1061 QEYKKWNEAPCCR
-1074 ADLVDTEHWKR
+1074 ADLVDTKHWKR
-1085 SNEYKYGVENNTYNK
+1085 SNDYKYGTEYNTYDST
-1100 MKTYEIGETC
+1100 KTYAVGETC
-1110 YYGFT
+1110 YYGFDNVY
-1115 SACKF
+1115 KF
-1120 TAIAKTTGNPPIT
+1120 TATAETTGNPPLI
-1133 GAYNSYPS
+1133 GNYYYKPK

-1156 KQRISVENDFIN
+1156 KQRITVENNFIN

>member
-7 NNIQLLGTLNNADE
+7 NNIKLLGTLNNSDE

-48 ERIKTL
+48 ERIKNL
-54 EDKEDSMQTTLENIT
+54 EAKEDAMQITLENIS

-100 VRKISNYNDGDSII
+100 VHKRSNYNDGDSII
-114 DFNTIHIITDNPEF
+114 DFNTIHIITDNSEF
-128 AIAVVDINNKILY
+128 AIAAIDVNDRILY

-155 PKVVRDYV
+155 PKAVRDYV

-193 RNSDTLKALL
+193 KNSDTLKVLL

-214 TTANINA
+214 TVANINA
-221 DIADKYKKSNPNDE
+221 DIVDKYKKSNPNDE

-250 NPEYFKAFVDNT
+250 NPEYLKAFVDNT

-282 IQGTLQCVTDNPDYL
+282 IQGISQCVIDNPDYII
-297 VAWVDKENRIIF
+297 AWVDKKNRIIF
-309 AIQHDGNPYFGYGV
+309 AIQPDGNPYFGYGV
-323 PKQIK
+323 PKQIN

-345 KQSISDT
+345 KQSISDID
-352 SKHLSE
+352 KHLSE
-358 TSSDIDKK
+358 TSADIDKK
-366 INLGNDVYPS
+366 INLGNEVYPS
-376 NVHEVSEFEDNI
+376 NVHKVSEFEDNI
-388 HVLLDNL
+388 SVLLDNL
-395 NHILESVGSDGVRNF
+395 NHILESVGSDGVRKF
-410 FAGINVKGN
+410 FAGIEVAGN

-434 DKDNKI
+434 DKNNKI
-440 IIGIKNDGDAYFA
+440 LIGIRDDGDVYFA

-459 VTDAIKQSLKEFEP
+459 IQD
-473 SLKEIEQL
+473 EIEL
-481 KDKVNLGLD
+481 IKDKLNFGLN
-490 TYPKDVNTVVDNPE
+490 TYPNDVHNVVDNSE
-504 YVKALVDADNK
+504 YAKALVDADNK

-529 NKVNLKGTKV
+529 NDIDLKGTKV
-539 STTNYED
+539 YTTNYED
-546 CSQLLCD
+546 CSHLLCD
-553 KDNKIIDSIDDK
+553 RANKIIDSIDDK
-565 GTVTH
+565 GVVTH
-570 NSKHIFKGGIEY
+570 HSKHIFKGGIE
-582 DTGKIIEDA
+582 DITGTLAEGA

-596 YKSSDLA
+596 DKSSDLA

-620 SKSLE
+620 KESLE

-639 DGTAATWPTTK
+639 DGTVATWPTTK
-650 TANKKYWMQFWDMNG
+650 TANKKYWMQFWDMQG

-671 IIHNAQGDSSMGFP
+671 IILNAQGDSSMIFV

-693 CNDEWIG
+693 CNDEWEG
-700 DDTFKIKFGNWLAF
+700 DDTFKVKFGDWLAF

-721 YYTDFFKGVSVI
+721 YYADFFKGVSVM

-745 DVLSNRPWKRQLL
+745 DILTNRPWKRQLL
-758 ANYTFGTDQVD
+758 ANYTFGTDQTN
-769 SAQINDMSLQLDNEA
+769 SAQINDLSLQLDNEA

-790 FPCIVYLDNKFY
+790 FPCIVYLDNEFY

-816 HMNKST
+816 HMNKGT
-822 AEHIHLDGILTGDTI
+822 AENIHLDGALNGNTI
-837 WKGTINWKAFEIR
+837 WNGTIDWTAFEIR

-863 TFEYD
+863 TYKYD
-868 ADMAQAEIAG
+868 ADVAQAEIAG
-878 DDEVNAWIAA
+878 DEEVTAWIAA
-888 GKLPDGTKVSSK
+888 GKLPDGTEISSK
-900 VEKRLKITAKVKNYI
+900 IEECLKTTAKVKNYI
-915 IRLSNALATIN
+915 IRLSNALTTIN
-926 AETDTVKQK
+926 AETDTAKQK

-942 DAPSLVDYEIVQ
+942 DVPSLVDYEIVQ
-954 MATGDNDGFGKNWQ
+954 LATGDPDGFSKNWQ
-968 WITLDGNHWS
+968 WITLDGIHWS
-978 VCEYDKDLSFGGY
+978 VCEYDKDMSFGGHFGQF
-991 WTGEYTQSAPTQGG
+991 TLPAPTKGG
-1005 WMRNWSSTP
+1005 WAGNSNSIP
-1014 MGLTVSLYKDDIV
+1014 MGLAISLYKDDIV
-1027 SIWKKLTNNN
+1027 SMWKELTNSKI
-1037 VLTADNIISI
+1037 LTTDNIISI
-1047 ADDWI
+1047 ADDWV

-1061 KEYTKWNEAPCCR
+1061 KEYKKWDEAPCCR
-1074 ADLVDTEHWKR
+1074 ADLVDTEHWKL
-1085 SNEYKYGVENNTYNK
+1085 SNVYKNGAENNTYDST
-1100 MKTYEIGETC
+1100 KTYAIGETC
-1110 YYGFT
+1110 YYGFGNDHT
-1115 SACKF
+1115 F
-1120 TAIAKTTGNPPIT
+1120 TAIAETTGNPPLT
-1133 GAYNSYPS
+1133 GSYNNYPRD
-1141 GLGYYD
+1141 LGYYD

>member
-7 NNIQLLGTLNNADE
+7 NNIKLLGTLNNADE

-54 EDKEDSMQTTLENIT
+54 EDKENSMQTTLENIS

-78 NVTYNHSDS
+78 NVSYNHNDS
-87 KLDATNVQQAVDE
+87 QLDASNVQQAIDE
-100 VRKISNYNDGDSII
+100 VRKRSNYNDGDSII

-128 AIAVVDINNKILY
+128 AIVAVDVNNRILY
-141 GIKADGQP
+141 GIKNDGQP

-193 RNSDTLKALL
+193 KNSDTLKALL
-203 DTKANKTDVDN
+203 DTKANKIDVDN
-214 TTANINA
+214 I
-221 DIADKYKKSNPNDE
+221 IADRYKKSNPNDE
-235 EGNVIDTNSIKSVIN
+235 EGNVIDTNSIKSVVN

-262 NKLIEAIGIDGVRK
+262 NKLIEAIGLDGVRK

-282 IQGTLQCVTDNPDYL
+282 IQGISQCVTDNPDYTI
-297 VAWVDKENRIIF
+297 AWVDNTNKIIF

-328 TVIDN
+328 IVIDEIN
-333 LNTDLVNKYTEV
+333 ADIANKYAEV
-345 KQSISDT
+345 KQSISDANE
-352 SKHLSE
+352 HLSE

-434 DKDNKI
+434 DKDDKVL
-440 IIGIKNDGDAYFA
+440 IGIRNDGDIYFA

-459 VTDAIKQSLKEFEP
+459 VTDAISQVVKD
-473 SLKEIEQL
+473 IDQL
-481 KDKVNLGLD
+481 QDKVNLGLD
-490 TYPKDVNTVVDNPE
+490 TYPKDVNTIVDNSE
-504 YVKALVDADNK
+504 YAKVLVDTDNK
-515 VLEGIEPDGTHKFN
+515 ILEDIEPNGTHKFN
-529 NKVNLKGTKV
+529 NNIDLKGTKV
-539 STTNYED
+539 DNINNEEY
-546 CSQLLCD
+546 SQLLCD
-553 KDNKIIDSIDDK
+553 KNNKIIDSINSK
-565 GTVTH
+565 GVVTH
-570 NSKHIFKGGIEY
+570 NTKHIFKGGIE
-582 DTGKIIEDA
+582 DATGKLVEEA

-596 YKSSDLA
+596 DKSSDLA

-620 SKSLE
+620 SKSIE

-639 DGTAATWPTTK
+639 DGTPATWPTSK
-650 TANKKYWMQFWDMNG
+650 TADKKYWMQFWDMQG

-671 IIHNAQGDSSMGFP
+671 IILNAQGNSSMAFI

-693 CNDEWIG
+693 CNDEWEG
-700 DDTFKIKFGNWLAF
+700 DDTFKVKFGDWVAF

-721 YYTDFFKGVSVI
+721 YYTDFFRGVSI
-733 AYKLAD
+733 MAYKLAD

-745 DVLSNRPWKRQLL
+745 DVLTNRPWKRQLL
-758 ANYTFGTDQVD
+758 TSYTFGTDQTN
-769 SAQINDMSLQLDNEA
+769 SAQINDLSLQLDNEA
-784 KCHPDA
+784 KCHPDG
-790 FPCIVYLDNKFY
+790 FPCIVYLDGEFY
-802 GIYAFSI
+802 GIYAFNI

-816 HMNKST
+816 HMKKDV
-822 AEHIHLDGILTGDTI
+822 AENIHLDGDLYATNL
-837 WKGTINWKAFEIR
+837 WNGTINWDKFEIR

-863 TFEYD
+863 AYKYD
-868 ADMAQAEIAG
+868 ADVAQAEIAG
-878 DDEVNAWIAA
+878 DEEVNAWIAA
-888 GKLPDGTKVSSK
+888 GKLPDGTKISSK
-900 VEKRLKITAKVKNYI
+900 IEKCLKTTAKVKNYI
-915 IRLSNALATIN
+915 IRLSNALATIK

-942 DAPSLVDYEIVQ
+942 DVPSLVDYEIVQ
-954 MATGDNDGFGKNWQ
+954 MATGDTDGFGKNWQ
-968 WITLDGNHWS
+968 WITLDGKHWS
-978 VCEYDKDLSFGGY
+978 VCEYDKDMSFGGY
-991 WTGEYTQSAPTQGG
+991 WTGEFTQSAPSKGEWAG
-1005 WMRNWSSTP
+1005 NSSSNP
-1014 MGLTVSLYKDDIV
+1014 MGLTISLYKDDIV
-1027 SIWKKLTNNN
+1027 SMWKELTNNN
-1037 VLTADNIISI
+1037 ILTANNIISI
-1047 ADDWI
+1047 ANDWI

-1061 KEYTKWNEAPCCR
+1061 QEYKKWDESPCCR

-1085 SNEYKYGVENNTYNK
+1085 SNEYKYGIENNTYDSA
-1100 MKTYEIGETC
+1100 KTYEIGDTC
-1110 YYGFT
+1110 YYGFI
-1115 SACKF
+1115 SSCKF
-1120 TAIAKTTGNPPIT
+1120 TAIAKTTGNPPIMGT
-1133 GAYNSYPS
+1133 YGNYPK

>member
-7 NNIQLLGTLNNADE
+7 NNIKLLGTLNNTDE

-54 EDKEDSMQTTLENIT
+54 EDKEEAMQTTLENIS

-78 NVTYNHSDS
+78 NVTYNHSNS
-87 KLDATNVQQAVDE
+87 KLNATNIQQAVDE
-100 VRKISNYNDGDSII
+100 LYKKSNYNDGDNII

-128 AIAVVDINNKILY
+128 AIVSVDINNRILY
-141 GIKADGQP
+141 GIKANGQP

-183 KEVEKFLSDF
+183 KEVEKFLFDF
-193 RNSDTLKALL
+193 KNSDTLKALL
-203 DTKANKTDVDN
+203 DTKANKIDVDN
-214 TTANINA
+214 TIANVNA

-235 EGNVIDTNSIKSVIN
+235 EGNVIDTNSIKSVNN
-250 NPEYFKAFVDNT
+250 NPEYIKAFVDTT
-262 NKLIEAIGIDGVRK
+262 NKLIEAIGLDGVRK
-276 FFAGIN
+276 FFAGIE
-282 IQGTLQCVTDNPDYL
+282 IQGVSQCVTDNPDYII
-297 VAWVDKENRIIF
+297 AWVDNTNKIIF

-328 TVIDN
+328 NSIDKVSSDVN
-333 LNTDLVNKYTEV
+333 NKYTEV
-345 KQSISDT
+345 KQSISNT

-358 TSSDIDKK
+358 TSADIDKK

-376 NVHEVSEFEDNI
+376 GVHEVSDNEEYNS
-388 HVLLDNL
+388 VLLDNL

-440 IIGIKNDGDAYFA
+440 IIGIRNDGDVYFA

-459 VTDAIKQSLKEFEP
+459 I
-473 SLKEIEQL
+473 
-481 KDKVNLGLD
+481 KDKINLGFNI
-490 TYPKDVNTVVDNPE
+490 YPKDINNVANNPE
-504 YVKALVDADNK
+504 YTKVITDADNK

-529 NKVNLKGTKV
+529 NTVDVKGTK
-539 STTNYED
+539 SNTIDHKEYT
-546 CSQLLCD
+546 QLLCD
-553 KDNKIIDSIDDK
+553 KNNKIIDSIDK
-565 GTVTH
+565 EGVVTH
-570 NSKHIFKGGIEY
+570 NSKHIFKNGIE
-582 DTGKIIEDA
+582 DATGKITEDA
-591 YNHVL
+591 YNYVIN
-596 YKSSDLA
+596 KSSDLA
-603 KVLREKGDM
+603 RVLREKGDM

-620 SKSLE
+620 NKSIE

-639 DGTAATWPTTK
+639 NGDNATWPTYK
-650 TANKKYWMQFWDMNG
+650 TANAKYWMQFWDMQG

-671 IIHNAQGDSSMGFP
+671 IILNAQGNSSMGFI

-700 DDTFKIKFGNWLAF
+700 DDTFKIKFGNWAAF

-721 YYTDFFKGVSVI
+721 YYTDFFKGVSVM

-745 DVLSNRPWKRQLL
+745 DILTNRPWKRQLL
-758 ANYTFGTDQVD
+758 TNYTFGTDQTNSTQV
-769 SAQINDMSLQLDNEA
+769 NDLSLQLDNEA

-790 FPCIVYLDNKFY
+790 FPCIVYLNNEFY

-816 HMNKST
+816 HMDKST
-822 AEHIHLDGILTGDTI
+822 AEHIHLDGELFNWTI
-837 WKGTINWKAFEIR
+837 WNGTVKWDAFEIR

-863 TFEYD
+863 TYKYD
-868 ADMAQAEIAG
+868 ADVAQAEIAG
-878 DDEVNAWIAA
+878 NDEVNAWIAA
-888 GKLPDGTKVSSK
+888 GQLPDGTKISSK
-900 VEKRLKITAKVKNYI
+900 IEKCIKTTAKVKNYI

-926 AETDTVKQK
+926 AETDIAKRK

-942 DAPSLVDYEIVQ
+942 DAPSLIDYEIVQ
-954 MATGDNDGFGKNWQ
+954 MATGDTDGFGKNWQ
-968 WITLDGNHWS
+968 WITLDGKHWS
-978 VCEYDKDLSFGGY
+978 VCEYDKDMSFGGY
-991 WTGEYTQSAPTQGG
+991 FTGQFTQEAPSKGG
-1005 WMRNWSSTP
+1005 WAGNSSSTP
-1014 MGLTVSLYKDDIV
+1014 MGLAISLYKDDII
-1027 SIWKKLTNNN
+1027 SMWKELTNNN
-1037 VLTADNIISI
+1037 ILTADNIISI

-1061 KEYTKWNEAPCCR
+1061 KEYKKWDESPCCR
-1074 ADLVDTEHWKR
+1074 ADLVDTKHWKR
-1085 SNEYKYGVENNTYNK
+1085 SNEYNGGSGNNTYDNT
-1100 MKTYEIGETC
+1100 KTYKVGETC
-1110 YYGFT
+1110 YYGFNY
-1115 SACKF
+1115 AYKF
-1120 TAIAKTTGNPPIT
+1120 TAISETTGNPPLT
-1133 GAYNSYPS
+1133 GSYKDYPKE
-1141 GLGYYD
+1141 LGYYD

>member
-7 NNIQLLGTLNNADE
+7 NNIKLLGTLNNSDE

-48 ERIKTL
+48 ERIKDL
-54 EDKEDSMQTTLENIT
+54 EAKEDAMQTTLENIS

-87 KLDATNVQQAVDE
+87 KLDATNVQQAIDE
-100 VRKISNYNDGDSII
+100 VRKRSNYNDGESII

-128 AIAVVDINNKILY
+128 AIAAVDVNDRILY

-193 RNSDTLKALL
+193 KNSDTLKALL

-262 NKLIEAIGIDGVRK
+262 NKLIEAIGLDGVRK

-282 IQGTLQCVTDNPDYL
+282 IQGISQCVIDNPDYTI
-297 VAWVDKENRIIF
+297 AWIDKENKIIF

-328 TVIDN
+328 AAIDEIN
-333 LNTDLVNKYTEV
+333 ADIVNKYTEV
-345 KQSISDT
+345 KQSIYDAN
-352 SKHLSE
+352 KHLSE

-376 NVHEVSEFEDNI
+376 NVHEVSEFEDNTS
-388 HVLLDNL
+388 VLLDNL
-395 NHILESVGSDGVRNF
+395 NHIIESLGSDGVRNF
-410 FAGINVKGN
+410 FAGIEVAGN

-434 DKDNKI
+434 DKNNRI
-440 IIGIKNDGDAYFA
+440 IIGIRTDGDVYFA

-459 VTDAIKQSLKEFEP
+459 VA
-473 SLKEIEQL
+473 EQL
-481 KDKVNLGLD
+481 QSKINLGID
-490 TYPKDVNTVVDNPE
+490 TYPSDVNKVVDNSE
-504 YVKALVDADNK
+504 YKKILADIDNK
-515 VLEGIEPDGTHKFN
+515 VLEDIEPDGTHKFN
-529 NKVNLKGTKV
+529 NTVDLKGTK
-539 STTNYED
+539 SDTINYENYTK
-546 CSQLLCD
+546 LLCD
-553 KDNKIIDSIDDK
+553 KNNKIIDSIDDK
-565 GTVTH
+565 GVITH
-570 NSKHIFKGGIEY
+570 NSKHIFKGGIE
-582 DTGKIIEDA
+582 DATGKLVEDA

-596 YKSSDLA
+596 DKSSDLA

-612 VSSTDWSD
+612 VSATDWSD

-639 DGTAATWPTTK
+639 DGAAATWPTTK
-650 TANKKYWMQFWDMNG
+650 TANKKYWMQFWDMQG

-671 IIHNAQGDSSMGFP
+671 IIFNAQGDSSMGFI

-721 YYTDFFKGVSVI
+721 YYTDFFKGVSI
-733 AYKLAD
+733 MAYKLAD

-745 DVLSNRPWKRQLL
+745 DVLTNRPWKRQLL
-758 ANYTFGTDQVD
+758 AKYTFGTDQIN
-769 SAQINDMSLQLDNEA
+769 SAQVNDLSLQLDNEA

-790 FPCIVYLDNKFY
+790 FPCIVYLDSNFY
-802 GIYAFSI
+802 GIYAFNI

-816 HMNKST
+816 HMKKDV
-822 AEHIHLDGILTGDTI
+822 AENIHLDGTLNGNTI
-837 WKGTINWKAFEIR
+837 WNGTIDWTAFEIR

-863 TFEYD
+863 TYKYD
-868 ADMAQAEIAG
+868 ADIAQAEIAG

-888 GKLPDGTKVSSK
+888 GQLPDGTKVSSK
-900 VEKRLKITAKVKNYI
+900 IEKSLKITAKVKNYI
-915 IRLSNALATIN
+915 IRLSNALATIK

-954 MATGDNDGFGKNWQ
+954 LATGDTDGFNKNWQ
-968 WITLDGNHWS
+968 WITLDGVHWS
-978 VCEYDKDLSFGGY
+978 VCEYDKDMSFGGY
-991 WTGEYTQSAPTQGG
+991 FTGQLTQAAPSKGG
-1005 WMRNWSSTP
+1005 WAGNSNSTP
-1014 MGLTVSLYKDDIV
+1014 MGLTISLYKDDIV
-1027 SIWKKLTNNN
+1027 SMWKSLTDNKI
-1037 VLTADNIISI
+1037 LTSDNIISI
-1047 ADDWI
+1047 ADDWV

-1061 KEYTKWNEAPCCR
+1061 KEYKKWDEAPCCR

-1085 SNEYKYGVENNTYNK
+1085 SNEYKSGAENSTYDNTKSYAV
-1100 MKTYEIGETC
+1100 GETC
-1110 YYGFT
+1110 YYGFNN
-1115 SACKF
+1115 AYKF
-1120 TAIAKTTGNPPIT
+1120 TAIAETTGNPPLT
-1133 GAYNSYPS
+1133 GSYNNYPKE
-1141 GLGYYD
+1141 LGYYD
-1147 SFWRLANYI
+1147 SFWRLTNYI

>member
-48 ERIKTL
+48 ERIKDL
-54 EDKEDSMQTTLENIT
+54 EAKEDAMQTTLENIS

-100 VRKISNYNDGDSII
+100 VRKRSNYNDGDNII

-128 AIAVVDINNKILY
+128 AIAAVDANNKILY

-149 YWGVGV
+149 CWGVGV

-193 RNSDTLKALL
+193 KNSDTLKALL

-214 TTANINA
+214 AIA
-221 DIADKYKKSNPNDE
+221 DIYKKSNPNDE

-282 IQGTLQCVTDNPDYL
+282 IQGISQCVIDNPDYTI
-297 VAWVDKENRIIF
+297 AWVDKENRIIF

-352 SKHLSE
+352 NEHLSE

-376 NVHEVSEFEDNI
+376 NVHEVSEFEDNTS
-388 HVLLDNL
+388 VLLDNL

-440 IIGIKNDGDAYFA
+440 LIGIRNDGDIYFA

-459 VTDAIKQSLKEFEP
+459 VTNAISQVVKDV
-473 SLKEIEQL
+473 EQL
-481 KDKVNLGLD
+481 QDKVNLGLD
-490 TYPKDVNTVVDNPE
+490 TYPKDVNTIVDNSE
-504 YVKALVDADNK
+504 YAKVLVDSDNK
-515 VLEGIEPDGTHKFN
+515 VLEDIEPDGTHKFN
-529 NKVNLKGTKV
+529 NAVDLKGTR
-539 STTNYED
+539 SDTTNYED
-546 CSQLLCD
+546 CTQLLCD

-570 NSKHIFKGGIEY
+570 NSKHIFKGGIE
-582 DTGKIIEDA
+582 DATGKIIEDA

-596 YKSSDLA
+596 DKSSDLA
-603 KVLREKGDM
+603 KVLRKKEGM
-612 VSSTDWSD
+612 TSPIDWSN

-639 DGTAATWPTTK
+639 DGAAATWPTTK
-650 TANKKYWMQFWDMNG
+650 TANKKYWMQFWDMQG

-671 IIHNAQGDSSMGFP
+671 IILNAQGNSSMSFI

-693 CNDEWIG
+693 CNDEWEG
-700 DDTFKIKFGNWLAF
+700 DDTFKIKFGDWLTF

-721 YYTDFFKGVSVI
+721 YYTDFFKGVSI
-733 AYKLAD
+733 MAYKLAD

-758 ANYTFGTDQVD
+758 ANYTFGTDQTN
-769 SAQINDMSLQLDNEA
+769 SAQINDLSLQLDNEA
-784 KCHPDA
+784 KCHPDG

-802 GIYAFSI
+802 GIYAFCI

-816 HMNKST
+816 HLDKGT
-822 AEHIHLDGILTGDTI
+822 AEHIHLDGDLFGDDI
-837 WKGTINWKAFEIR
+837 WNGTINWNVFEIR

-863 TFEYD
+863 TYKYD
-868 ADMAQAEIAG
+868 ADVAQAEIAG
-878 DDEVNAWIAA
+878 DEEVNAWIAA
-888 GKLPDGTKVSSK
+888 GKLPDGTDISSK
-900 VEKRLKITAKVKNYI
+900 IEKCLRTTAKVKNYI

-926 AETDTVKQK
+926 AETDTDKQK

-954 MATGDNDGFGKNWQ
+954 MATGDTDGLGKNWQ

-978 VCEYDKDLSFGGY
+978 VCEYDKDMSFGGY
-991 WTGEYTQSAPTQGG
+991 FTGEFTRASPSQGG
-1005 WMRNWSSTP
+1005 WMGNSSSTP
-1014 MGLTVSLYKDDIV
+1014 LGLTISLYKDDII
-1027 SIWKKLTNNN
+1027 SMWKKLTNNN

-1047 ADDWI
+1047 ADNWI
-1052 KRIGTDNFK
+1052 KRIGTDNYK
-1061 KEYTKWNEAPCCR
+1061 KEYKKWDEAPCCR
-1074 ADLVDTEHWKR
+1074 ADLVDTKHWQR
-1085 SNEYKYGVENNTYNK
+1085 SNDHIYGTEHNTYDST
-1100 MKTYEIGETC
+1100 KTYAVGETC
-1110 YYGFT
+1110 YYGFDNVY
-1115 SACKF
+1115 KF
-1120 TAIAKTTGNPPIT
+1120 TATAETTGNPPLT
-1133 GAYNSYPS
+1133 GSYNYKPK